1 MTVSSDFGDG
11 CYCQNSCQCMDVVEY
26 EVTIYALES
35 VVFPSECEDD
45 GSDDD
50 YLITKVPEFL
60 SFSIEND
67 ETNSDFCTTGC
78 WDITKKF
85 LTR

>member
-1 MTVSSDFGDG
+1 M
-11 CYCQNSCQCMDVVEY
+11 NVVEY

-35 VVFPSECEDD
+35 VVFPSKCEDD

-67 ETNSDFCTTGC
+67 ETNSDVCTTGC
-78 WDITKKF
+78 EGYYKKI
-85 LTR
+85 